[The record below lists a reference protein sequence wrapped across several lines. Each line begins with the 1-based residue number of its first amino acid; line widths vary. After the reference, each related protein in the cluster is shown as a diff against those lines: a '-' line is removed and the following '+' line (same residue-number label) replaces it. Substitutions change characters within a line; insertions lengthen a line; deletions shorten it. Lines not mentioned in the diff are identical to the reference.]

1 MTANPPEPFIDSS
14 PHFPI
19 LDSDRTEANDE
30 LNRFVVEGFG
40 YIAPHIDEIDSWC
53 SMGVRLA
60 HNDAAGWV
68 IELGPYDLDATDIHA
83 LRRAI
88 AAYDQATGRR
98 TR

>member
-1 MTANPPEPFIDSS
+1 MLGKPTQMSPIRAADPFVI
-14 PHFPI
+14 
-19 LDSDRTEANDE
+19 
-30 LNRFVVEGFG
+30 EGFG

-83 LRRAI
+83 LRQAI
-88 AAYDQATGRR
+88 HAYDHATGKAQP
-98 TR
+98 